1 MNNIDIVDMDI
12 LKDERNFE
20 EMSKMKNYM
29 MDIEEFCDGYGF
41 GGDEYDFDEVAA
53 AADQFFRSTMAGD
66 YAKDYLKRQYGE

>member
-29 MDIEEFCDGYGF
+29 MDIEEFCDGYF
-41 GGDEYDFDEVAA
+41 YGGDSEFTIDEVAA
-53 AADQFFRSTMAGD
+53 DAD
-66 YAKDYLKRQYGE
+66 